1 MTRCRKLAGGSRLLT
16 PSCAFGRDEKWHG
29 YQAGEA
35 TEHIGPISAPAPL
48 CRLSASR
55 NFFALVIPD
64 RLTSVLSGTFL
75 KCIQLKVSLVQTDVT
90 RRDEHSASVPDSSA
104 ALLAA

>member
-35 TEHIGPISAPAPL
+35 TEHMGRSQPL
-48 CRLSASR
+48 RRYAAFR
-55 NFFALVIPD
+55 RA
-64 RLTSVLSGTFL
+64 GTFSRWL
-75 KCIQLKVSLVQTDVT
+75 ERID
-90 RRDEHSASVPDSSA
+90 
-104 ALLAA
+104 